1 MAGNTKESGRK
12 TAGMGGG
19 LRDTPIITPTSAH
32 SRMEKHMERVYIS
45 GSMGRYMTEN
55 GSVDLNMA
63 MEFGRARTVV
73 ILTLEN
79 GSTQRL
85 KAMAFTSGKT
95 AIDTKESGNSV

>member
-1 MAGNTKESGRK
+1 MVDSTRESGR
-12 TAGMGGG
+12 TIAEMAEG

-45 GSMGRYMTEN
+45 GSMGRCMMEN

-63 MEFGRARTVV
+63 MEFGRVRTDA

-85 KAMAFTSGKT
+85 KAMAFISGKT